1 MLYTIETKNSYGWLH
16 PQNRS
21 DGLIPRFGLL
31 TSEIATIVGEDALSI
46 RERIRAGSIPGVRL
60 HDAFKLVVAYAM
72 TFSDIADHFAL
83 TPNQKF
89 QLGTY
94 PLVGMVP
101 SADKGYKHR
110 LTFSPHEMSGVPIKD
125 VPIRTE
131 FSTLDELKAENP
143 QSFIT
148 HADASHWLD

>member
-21 DGLIPRFGLL
+21 DRLIPRFGLL

-46 RERIRAGSIPGVRL
+46 RRRMRAGSIPGVRL
-60 HDAFKLVVAYAM
+60 QDAFELVVAYAM
-72 TFSDIADHFAL
+72 TFSDIADHFTL
-83 TPNQKF
+83 TPDQKL

-94 PLVGMVP
+94 PLVGVMP

-110 LTFSPHEMSGVPIKD
+110 LTFSTNEMSD

-131 FSTLDELKAENP
+131 FSTLDELKSENP
-143 QSFIT
+143 QSFVT
-148 HADASHWLD
+148 HAEASHWLD

>member
-21 DGLIPRFGLL
+21 DRLIPRFGLL

-60 HDAFKLVVAYAM
+60 QDAFELVVAYAM
-72 TFSDIADHFAL
+72 TFSDIADHFPL
-83 TPNQKF
+83 TPDQKL
-89 QLGTY
+89 QLRTY
-94 PLVGMVP
+94 PLVGVVS
-101 SADKGYKHR
+101 SAGKGYKQR
-110 LTFSPHEMSGVPIKD
+110 MTFSTNEMSD

-131 FSTLDELKAENP
+131 FSTLDELKTENP

-148 HADASHWLD
+148 HAEASHWLD